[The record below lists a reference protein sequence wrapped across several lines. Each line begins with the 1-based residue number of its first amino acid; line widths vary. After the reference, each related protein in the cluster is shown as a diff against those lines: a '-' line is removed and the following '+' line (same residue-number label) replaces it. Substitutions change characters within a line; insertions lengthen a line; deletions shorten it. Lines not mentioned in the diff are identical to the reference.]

1 MNTVSQAKLFE
12 HQTVQDYIRNCQPKP
27 AAFAHL
33 EKRWN
38 NPEIPRPPL
47 SLNTICYDHDWAS
60 LFTEGRQDVDSLEIK
75 SFCLT
80 DSSITDALTTF
91 VPRQLDVGTA
101 WSSVKAPPR
110 YYTLCGPRPT
120 IMVYVG
126 IFKGMNALDI
136 RNAYAGYLTTKTG
149 RFFHPTVN
157 DGSCMFNTVKGSID
171 TIILMNEWLKLVTW
185 LHSDVCTPDSEEEL
199 EIEKMKL
206 MHIIYHGWKSHPD
219 QIQNGFTTENLFDNC
234 RKQNLTSFDTSF
246 DLAQQYIANS
256 SDVLTDANCT
266 SIIRIPVF
274 GFADE
279 MVIPGFRQTK
289 SVQKK
294 STFGMFGPIPGES
307 KMGSIMMERSDAD
320 ASIFPKNVSRVKI
333 YPSVVNFIKQALAP
347 PQVLKRRLTNQQLNT
362 FANNVCDK
370 YLSKLSSPTCR
381 HYKNILMSFRIEC
394 TMHLDEENYC
404 LDKVKL
410 QFQEMTKDIL
420 KKLQQKIRV
429 TMIAV
434 EDISNIAT
442 FCLGRY
448 YKMCLGNGSTL
459 FRDQKMARAMVLS
472 LWHIVGY
479 HCHKA
484 TTDEHK
490 HYLIN
495 VDMDDFETVAEAPI
509 KILKSRGKQQNT
521 CRNWSQTPMEAIQ
534 LVIGALKFM
543 NLYEK
548 KKNDSGTQWYYMY
561 RKVCDI
567 VVGQDTC
574 PWCYSSATRLKKAA
588 KSWTQQDKF
597 GKHSLIACKSNHFS
611 TLEELATDVYR
622 RIEHHKRD
630 TLNVKDLIESI
641 FLPVQGRNKEIHA
654 KILENILKILRPK
667 DAASKEHPTIHAH
680 SDHDAGPMS
689 EVINIDDQPDD
700 TGLNSILNLQQALDE
715 IGEDQGTHQKKQAI
729 LRQDHVLARY
739 SSSSMWREALVHD
752 CNDTGYRIEFW
763 GEQELHQVSEDNI
776 KHFDWDYCR
785 TKMQSWRYNDFRD
798 TITDRGMQVAEQ
810 VYERGLIALQNLCVG
825 TVVADHTAFTSYDGG
840 GRAGTGEQC
849 NCEILWVNCPDLNQS
864 QSSPREDNKVG
875 FVVTTKRIQQGEN
888 LKWLC
893 KLQGQEKEDTNR
905 ENETTIHDEHLTDK
919 VSSLGLN
926 SETKLP
932 ESQVKVVEIGEDQG
946 THQKKQ
952 AILRQDHVLARYSSS
967 SMWREALV
975 HDCNDTGYR
984 IEFWGEQELH
994 QVSEDNI
1001 KHFDWD
1007 YCRTKMQSWRYN
1019 DFRDT
1024 ITDRGMQVAE
1034 QVYERGLIALQN
1046 LCVGTVVADHTAFT
1060 SYDGG
1065 GRAGTGEQCN
1075 CEILW
1080 VNCPDLNQSQSSP
1093 REDNKV
1099 GFVVTTKR
1107 IQQGEN
1113 LKWLCKLQGQEK
1125 EPNIMQSIL
1134 FSMQGDVN
1142 EGREPFDLCA
1152 YMTLWR
1158 LQMPFPKKKHITIS
1172 KTPYETTNF
1181 GSSIRPFLH
1190 QATIDLL
1197 LMNDVTNWLDI
1208 DANNSFIIHLAVA
1221 INKNPL
1227 ALHTMFARNCA
1238 KKLQAKQDRVWT
1250 PDVLST
1256 VMPSSISFKIMI
1268 LEKQPDNDAYTC
1280 KVYGSTTHDAGQAL
1294 ESSVVL
1300 VRYGKDYTWLKD
1312 TKIQDVNIEKMVPD
1326 CHYFDCVKWETMTEK
1341 RVFIEGCHN
1350 STREAPADW
1359 KENAWNTACEKV
1371 GLTKSESGKWLTKP
1385 PGFERDLR
1393 LQDGSLTPKSF
1404 DLLLQRL
1411 QQKKVTCKSIVDLGS
1426 EAGHAVAQ
1434 FAFKPFVNKVIG
1446 IEIQYSWV
1454 AYSAIMIQ
1462 HLQLESFKQNYYLA
1476 DIQII
1481 HGSFLDTKL
1490 SEWEAALSC
1499 ADFCFCNNF
1508 NWDKGSVTVPRGQQ
1522 ALSGELKNNTNANVA
1537 HLLVDKMKLSSHV
1550 LVFDKTSF
1558 TSQEYQHVQSLDLTA
1573 SWSTMGTTKVQILQ
1587 MFPTH
1592 FNVLKKALQALCKA
1606 KLCSFESIPQEWW
1619 EHEVKENGKGFLRL
1633 IDHVLKQDH
1642 FNKSNSSVH
1651 LGWSVSPPMIV
1662 CIKKFPD
1669 NMQHVHIQRE
1679 IDILK
1684 RIAQNSDTSTH
1695 NVIKF
1700 LGTDADRRGHTVL
1713 IFEMVDACSFES
1725 DLQTMTV
1732 QQIAQYMYMLLQ
1744 ALKYMHEHDIVHRDV
1759 KHQNFLHNFEKKT
1772 FRLIDFGSAV
1782 QGTQGFVRK
1791 GGGTRGFRAP
1801 ETLIG
1806 IEKQTAAVDVWGA
1819 GIILLS
1825 LITGKLNILSRQD
1838 NKIRGDV
1845 CDATH
1850 LKEIGCIVG
1859 NSEMRQLHGEQS
1871 DEYGDG
1877 TQHENRTGWAA
1888 KALQSVIP
1896 GRYWKNDDH
1905 ALDLLS
1911 KMLKVQ
1917 PSKRITPEDALNH
1930 PFLQLAV
1937 KRP

>member
-1 MNTVSQAKLFE
+1 MSSYYVKNLPAIDVLMGVNIYEGFMIGEIREGPGRYKWADGQVTIGYWKNGQSSEFEAEWQRRNPMQISKTATRSKKISVPKISESGTHAKKKAMKDYCVVCKTQCNFSFQCLNCVTGYCDSCDKRYEVQGFKKIRPPCKCMIYEDGKAVAIKIVPVNQLDIFDLWNVREVTEHFLGREVSTSAKHIIFKINFSHKTCRGIRCTTLCEVGRMNTVSQAKLFE

-700 TGLNSILNLQQALDE
+700 TGLNSILNLQQALD
-715 IGEDQGTHQKKQAI
+715 
-729 LRQDHVLARY
+729 
-739 SSSSMWREALVHD
+739 
-752 CNDTGYRIEFW
+752 
-763 GEQELHQVSEDNI
+763 
-776 KHFDWDYCR
+776 
-785 TKMQSWRYNDFRD
+785 
-798 TITDRGMQVAEQ
+798 
-810 VYERGLIALQNLCVG
+810 
-825 TVVADHTAFTSYDGG
+825 
-840 GRAGTGEQC
+840 
-849 NCEILWVNCPDLNQS
+849 
-864 QSSPREDNKVG
+864 
-875 FVVTTKRIQQGEN
+875 
-888 LKWLC
+888 
-893 KLQGQEKEDTNR
+893 
-905 ENETTIHDEHLTDK
+905 
-919 VSSLGLN
+919 
-926 SETKLP
+926 
-932 ESQVKVVEIGEDQG
+932 EIGEDQG

>member
-1 MNTVSQAKLFE
+1 MSSYYVKNLPAIDVLMGVNIYEGFMIGEIREGPGRYKWADGQVTIGYWKNGQSCEFEAEWQRRNPMQISKTATRSKKISVPKISESGTHAKKKAMKDYCVVCKTQCNFSFQCLNCVTGYCDSCDKRYEVQGFKKIRPPCKCMIYEDGKAVAIKIVPVNQLDIFDLWNVREVTEHFLGREVSTSAKHIIFKINFSHKTCRGIRCTTLCEVGRMNTVSQAKLFE

-199 EIEKMKL
+199 EIGKMKL

-381 HYKNILMSFRIEC
+381 HFKNILMSFRIEC
-394 TMHLDEENYC
+394 TMHLDEENFC

-420 KKLQQKIRV
+420 KKLQQQIRV

-490 HYLIN
+490 YYLIN

-689 EVINIDDQPDD
+689 EVIDIDDQPDD

-810 VYERGLIALQNLCVG
+810 VYERGLVALQNLCVG

-849 NCEILWVNCPDLNQS
+849 NCEILWVNCPDLNKS

-875 FVVTTKRIQQGEN
+875 FVVTTK
-888 LKWLC
+888 C
-893 KLQGQEKEDTNR
+893 
-905 ENETTIHDEHLTDK
+905 
-919 VSSLGLN
+919 
-926 SETKLP
+926 
-932 ESQVKVVEIGEDQG
+932 
-946 THQKKQ
+946 
-952 AILRQDHVLARYSSS
+952 
-967 SMWREALV
+967 
-975 HDCNDTGYR
+975 
-984 IEFWGEQELH
+984 
-994 QVSEDNI
+994 
-1001 KHFDWD
+1001 
-1007 YCRTKMQSWRYN
+1007 
-1019 DFRDT
+1019 
-1024 ITDRGMQVAE
+1024 
-1034 QVYERGLIALQN
+1034 
-1046 LCVGTVVADHTAFT
+1046 
-1060 SYDGG
+1060 
-1065 GRAGTGEQCN
+1065 
-1075 CEILW
+1075 
-1080 VNCPDLNQSQSSP
+1080 
-1093 REDNKV
+1093 
-1099 GFVVTTKR
+1099 

-1684 RIAQNSDTSTH
+1684 RVAQNSDTSTH